1 MGGGGGGGGLLS
13 GVRTV
18 TRDSA
23 RPNFGQ
29 LGAVPSSFGQF
40 KTDFIGIKHWRLTV
54 LPLAFS
60 TRAQE
65 ISMDCLFVQQMQFTF
80 YHPLPPI
87 LVFI

>member
-1 MGGGGGGGGLLS
+1 MAYFRRKTSVL
-13 GVRTV
+13 RFY
-18 TRDSA
+18 

-29 LGAVPSSFGQF
+29 FLKLLGQF